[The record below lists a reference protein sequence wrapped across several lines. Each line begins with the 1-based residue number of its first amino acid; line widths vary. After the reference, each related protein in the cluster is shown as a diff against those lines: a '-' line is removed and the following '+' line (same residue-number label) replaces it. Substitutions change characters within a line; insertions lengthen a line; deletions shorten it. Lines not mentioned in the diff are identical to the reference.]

1 MIAEARR
8 RFPSISLEKASLQSL
23 RPDLRTD
30 GVICVGED
38 PGTIASGASGVSGL
52 ADGNGHL
59 GAQAR
64 ALRVL
69 DRLLRGRTL
78 DFALLVSA
86 PARATT
92 AVAAASGFLFEAFG
106 GRGEDLDRGPWSSL
120 TWEIAEREAGSGDAA
135 GEALRRLFAAPL
147 APRII
152 VSPGLVAERWNRIAP
167 PVGERPAPAVLGAGY
182 YTRPDLQV
190 EYVAPRNELEETIA
204 RVWRDLLGV
213 AQVGVHD
220 SFLALGG
227 DSLLAAR
234 LAARMRDALAV
245 ELPVRLFFERSTVA
259 ELAAAVE
266 ELRRQAID
274 DEMRELMSRVEE
286 LSEEEV
292 EREILRMQTLLGEEE
307 EVANG

>member
-1 MIAEARR
+1 M
-8 RFPSISLEKASLQSL
+8 
-23 RPDLRTD
+23 
-30 GVICVGED
+30 
-38 PGTIASGASGVSGL
+38 
-52 ADGNGHL
+52 
-59 GAQAR
+59 
-64 ALRVL
+64 
-69 DRLLRGRTL
+69 
-78 DFALLVSA
+78 
-86 PARATT
+86 
-92 AVAAASGFLFEAFG
+92 
-106 GRGEDLDRGPWSSL
+106 
-120 TWEIAEREAGSGDAA
+120 
-135 GEALRRLFAAPL
+135 
-147 APRII
+147 
-152 VSPGLVAERWNRIAP
+152 
-167 PVGERPAPAVLGAGY
+167 
-182 YTRPDLQV
+182 
-190 EYVAPRNELEETIA
+190 
-204 RVWRDLLGV
+204 
-213 AQVGVHD
+213 GVHD